1 MSQLEEQ
8 LGRVLSN
15 PQLMQQIQSLAQ
27 SLGAGQKPEEPA
39 PPSTS
44 LPLPDPGLLQK
55 VSALAGN
62 AGVDADQRA
71 LLNALGPYLSRERV
85 TKLEKAMRAARMAVF
100 ASSFL
105 SGRGADHV

>member
-8 LGRVLSN
+8 LGQVLSN

-39 PPSTS
+39 PPSPS
-44 LPLPDPGLLQK
+44 LPLPDPGLLQR

-62 AGVDADQRA
+62 AGVDADQQA

-85 TKLEKAMRAARMAVF
+85 SKLEKAMRAARMAVF

-105 SGRGADHV
+105 SGRADHV